1 MTVEDSKSEIVSSQL
16 ILNALELAE
25 SHIGWCWDQIEE
37 NTTLRRSGSAHVHRQ
52 ICAAI
57 EAGKAQGETR
67 EDRPVLVSCPVCGKM
82 DPECDEPGKCPYGP
96 NAAKGEIQ
104 LLRQWVKDRGETIER
119 LRAEIRLLR
128 AERAVRDD
136 GNHPPS

>member
-1 MTVEDSKSEIVSSQL
+1 MTVEYSKSEIVSSQL
-16 ILNALELAE
+16 MLRALELAE

-37 NTTLRRSGSAHVHRQ
+37 STKLRRGGSADVHQQ
-52 ICAAI
+52 ISAAI

-67 EDRPVLVSCPVCGKM
+67 EDRPVLVACPVCGKM

-119 LRAEIRLLR
+119 LGAQIRLLR
-128 AERAVRDD
+128 AERAVRGDV
-136 GNHPPS
+136 NHPPN